1 MSLPWQQIF
10 RFGMRVIKSSGA
22 MNPVAV
28 VTTVTNAVGGAG
40 AAAALAARFA
50 SGAWRVATVPVAIV
64 IGAVGLTLEK
74 RLRAGEPP
82 PTNAD
87 ATWALRERRQLEQAR
102 RDSSR
107 D

>member
-10 RFGMRVIKSSGA
+10 RLGMRVFKSGV
-22 MNPVAV
+22 NPATVVA
-28 VTTVTNAVGGAG
+28 TVTNAVGGAG

-74 RLRAGEPP
+74 QLRAGEPP
-82 PTNAD
+82 PKNAD
-87 ATWALRERRQLEQAR
+87 AAWAVRERRQLEQAR
-102 RDSSR
+102 RDSTR